1 MTIRLPNQTAEQL
14 EALDRLYRTT
24 KDVRLRTRAQI
35 ILLAA
40 EQNLSSSQISEVV
53 RKSDSAVRYWLKRY
67 LSEGLEGLQ
76 ERPRPGA
83 QPKVTSQYKDL
94 LVQTVRRRPRSL
106 GLPFSLW
113 TLERLA
119 DYLAQ
124 QTGIRVSPE
133 TVRKHL
139 KAAGFVLSRPQHK
152 ISSPDPEYAEKKRR
166 SKQSE
171 TI

>member
-1 MTIRLPNQTAEQL
+1 MTIRLATQTAEQL

-24 KDVRLRTRAQI
+24 KDTRLRTRAQI

-40 EQNLSSSQISEVV
+40 ERHLSSRQISEIV

-76 ERPRPGA
+76 ERSRPGA
-83 QPKVTSQYKDL
+83 QPKVTTQYKDL
-94 LVQTVRRRPRSL
+94 LYQTVRRRPRSL
-106 GLPFSLW
+106 GLPFSL
-113 TLERLA
+113 ERLT
-119 DYLAQ
+119 DYLAR

-139 KAAGFVLSRPQHK
+139 KATGFVLSRPQHK

-166 SKQSE
+166 SKQFE
-171 TI
+171 IT

>member
-1 MTIRLPNQTAEQL
+1 MTIRLPNQTTEQL

-94 LVQTVRRRPRSL
+94 LYQTVRRRPRSL

-124 QTGIRVSPE
+124 QTDIRVSPE

>member
-1 MTIRLPNQTAEQL
+1 MTIRLPTQSVEQL

-24 KDVRLRTRAQI
+24 KDTRLRTRAQI

-40 EQNLSSSQISEVV
+40 EQHLSSRQIGEIV

-83 QPKVTSQYKDL
+83 QPRVTRQYKDL
-94 LVQTVRRRPRSL
+94 LYQAVRRRPRSL

-113 TLERLA
+113 TLGRLA
-119 DYLAQ
+119 DYLAR

-139 KAAGFVLSRPQHK
+139 KATGFVLSRPQHK
-152 ISSPDPEYAEKKRR
+152 ISSPDTEYAEKKRR
-166 SKQSE
+166 LKQSE
-171 TI
+171 IT